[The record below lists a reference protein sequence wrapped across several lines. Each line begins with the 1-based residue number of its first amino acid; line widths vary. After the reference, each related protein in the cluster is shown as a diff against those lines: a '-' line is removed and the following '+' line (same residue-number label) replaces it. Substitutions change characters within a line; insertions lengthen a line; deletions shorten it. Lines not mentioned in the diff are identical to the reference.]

1 MYTHVI
7 SDKKGLTWFRWAL
20 LARLVL
26 GADHRGD
33 DGLPLSVHHRAHL
46 DRHLG
51 QRRRVFVIGGKRV
64 DG

>member
-33 DGLPLSVHHRAHL
+33 DGLPLRVHHRAHL